1 MVEVGDGRDAPF
13 KGREAGL
20 AGKADRFA
28 QGLWVSPVWGSK
40 ELGRSF
46 SGLMWRK
53 TGPLCWRVRFW
64 WEIWVSKG

>member
-28 QGLWVSPVWGSK
+28 QGLWVSPVWG
-40 ELGRSF
+40 LRS
-46 SGLMWRK
+46 
-53 TGPLCWRVRFW
+53 
-64 WEIWVSKG
+64 WEEVFQG